1 MTEPGTH
8 PTRERILQAAAELLA
23 EGGSEAV
30 STRAVSARA
39 GVQAPTLYRLFGDKQ
54 GMLDAL
60 ISYGF
65 DRYLADKKVGHE
77 RPGPAATASPI
88 DVLRVG
94 WDLHVEFGLTQPALY
109 ALMYGGAAHPGQQP
123 AAAKD
128 AHQKLLEVMEQVAA
142 TGALCVPAD
151 IAARMIQS
159 AAIGVTLTLIAHPDS
174 PATDGLST
182 RVRDAILGAVTV
194 DPDERAQRDK
204 GSADGLAA
212 LALAL
217 DVLVKDRPEVL
228 SEGESALLHEW
239 LRRLATS

>member
-1 MTEPGTH
+1 MTESESP

-65 DRYLADKKVGHE
+65 DRYMADKKAGHG
-77 RPGPAATASPI
+77 RSRKTISDDPV
-88 DVLRVG
+88 DFLRRG
-94 WDLHVEFGLTQPALY
+94 WDMHVEFGLMQPALY
-109 ALMYGGAAHPGQQP
+109 ALMYGNVHPGQRP
-123 AAAKD
+123 AAAKE
-128 AHQKLLEVMEQVAA
+128 AYQTLLELMEQVAA
-142 TGALCVPAD
+142 AGALRVPAD

-159 AAIGVTLTLIAHPDS
+159 AGVGVTLSLIANPDG
-174 PATDGLST
+174 PATAELSAQ
-182 RVRDAILGAVTV
+182 VRDAILAAITV
-194 DPDERAQRDK
+194 QSDDQATGP
-204 GSADGLAA
+204 SAADDGLAA
-212 LALAL
+212 RALTLDAL
-217 DVLVKDRPEVL
+217 IDERPEVL
-228 SEGESALLHEW
+228 SEGETALLHEW

>member
-1 MTEPGTH
+1 MTETGSH
-8 PTRERILQAAAELLA
+8 PTRERILKAAAELLA

-65 DRYLADKKVGHE
+65 DRYLADKNVGHA
-77 RPGPAATASPI
+77 RPGKAEPGPI

-94 WDLHVEFGLTQPALY
+94 WDLHVEFGLTQPSLY

-128 AHQKLLEVMEQVAA
+128 AHQKLLDVMGQVAA
-142 TGALCVPAD
+142 AGVLRVPTD
-151 IAARMIQS
+151 TAAQMLQS
-159 AAIGVTLTLIAHPDS
+159 AAIGVTLSLIANPDR
-174 PATDGLST
+174 PANAELST
-182 RVRDAILGAVTV
+182 RVRDAILAAITV
-194 DPDERAQRDK
+194 GPDEGDTS
-204 GSADGLAA
+204 SAADRLAA
-212 LALAL
+212 LALTL
-217 DVLVKDRPEVL
+217 DVMVKDHPEVL

-239 LRRLATS
+239 LQRLATA